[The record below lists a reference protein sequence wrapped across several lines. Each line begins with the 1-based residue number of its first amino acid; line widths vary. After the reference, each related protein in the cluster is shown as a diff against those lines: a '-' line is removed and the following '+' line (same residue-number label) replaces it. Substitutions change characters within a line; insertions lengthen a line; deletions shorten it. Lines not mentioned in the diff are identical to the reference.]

1 MDHFTPCYE
10 YFHYNN
16 KNIIN
21 YVLYFENLQKE
32 FNNLFNDIKLDRYD
46 NKHMFIKKYNINDLD
61 NETIKMIND
70 KYRKDFEIFKY
81 EMITIK

>member
-1 MDHFTPCYE
+1 
-10 YFHYNN
+10 
-16 KNIIN
+16 
-21 YVLYFENLQKE
+21 
-32 FNNLFNDIKLDRYD
+32 
-46 NKHMFIKKYNINDLD
+46 MFIKKYNINDLD

>member
-32 FNNLFNDIKLDRYD
+32 FNNLFNDIKLDIASGHFTCSDQHTVLGYCTPQYHRTP
-46 NKHMFIKKYNINDLD
+46 ICAP
-61 NETIKMIND
+61 TW
-70 KYRKDFEIFKY
+70 
-81 EMITIK
+81 